1 MAVEVAAAESWGA
14 EGPADS
20 HCPVDPFWGP
30 GPFVTSHPYFFV
42 RSVGAHWRTK
52 SCLLSKIGCFSPG
65 ILFIGLPTVSVSA
78 EAERID
84 LHLTLPG
91 CELKG
96 GKELLAASSNI
107 VISFIFFF
115 PGL

>member
-1 MAVEVAAAESWGA
+1 M
-14 EGPADS
+14 
-20 HCPVDPFWGP
+20 
-30 GPFVTSHPYFFV
+30 
-42 RSVGAHWRTK
+42 GAHLRIKTH
-52 SCLLSKIGCFSPG
+52 LMSKMGSSSSEIV
-65 ILFIGLPTVSVSA
+65 FIGLPTVSASA

-96 GKELLAASSNI
+96 GKGVPAASSNI
-107 VISFIFFF
+107 VISFF